1 MVLGRQTQT
10 QDTVLDANYAI
21 INNEGII
28 DQNKLIE
35 ATDEIL
41 NAVIV

>member
-1 MVLGRQTQT
+1 
-10 QDTVLDANYAI
+10 LDANYAI